1 MSAPTEV
8 SDSVAIT
15 CRNLRKKFVLR
26 HTRSM
31 KEAIVWLLTGR
42 KGDLSRK
49 FDALKD
55 VSLDVEQGETV
66 ALLGLNGS
74 GKSTLLKLISGV
86 LQPDEGT
93 VHTRGGWP
101 A

>member
-8 SDSVAIT
+8 SESVAIT

-26 HTRSM
+26 NTRSM

-42 KGDLSRK
+42 KGDLSKK

-74 GKSTLLKLISGV
+74 GK
-86 LQPDEGT
+86 
-93 VHTRGGWP
+93 
-101 A
+101 